1 MTKKVF
7 TSRQKFPSGN
17 EDCASKHEKAT
28 IYTCSYITCLSTFT
42 KEIFKRKLI
51 LFLCC
56 MHNNKT
62 KKLLIFVEFTAKNM
76 VLSKKQLPLDL
87 NVLVGKKMFFRP
99 HYPVGLHL
107 GQVSPPGLLSTL
119 QILKMEN
126 GSL

>member
-1 MTKKVF
+1 
-7 TSRQKFPSGN
+7 
-17 EDCASKHEKAT
+17 
-28 IYTCSYITCLSTFT
+28 
-42 KEIFKRKLI
+42 
-51 LFLCC
+51 

-87 NVLVGKKMFFRP
+87 NVLVGNKMFLRL
-99 HYPVGLHL
+99 HYPVGIHL